1 MASVKTDPVQK
12 LKTQVATHK
21 ETIRELKATIR
32 DLKQALKAQKVDLQS
47 AWQTEIEAHAE
58 HALSVGYEL
67 GYLEAI
73 SVQKDNMRRLR
84 RECEALQNN
93 LQADDQVDYSALEGV
108 LSAAAGQRRVVPMP
122 EPAPAVLVEPTP
134 VAAEAPKAEAEQAPA
149 PDVDAAMRE
158 EASVQEEP
166 AEEAP
171 VMIKDPFSQP
181 FIQPAK
187 EEELVLEAEPA

>member
-12 LKTQVATHK
+12 LKMQVATHK

-73 SVQKDNMRRLR
+73 SVQKDTMRRLR

-93 LQADDQVDYSALEGV
+93 LQADAQVDYSALEGV

-134 VAAEAPKAEAEQAPA
+134 AVEEAPKAEAEEAPA
-149 PDVDAAMRE
+149 LESEDRK
-158 EASVQEEP
+158 SV
-166 AEEAP
+166 
-171 VMIKDPFSQP
+171 V
-181 FIQPAK
+181 
-187 EEELVLEAEPA
+187 